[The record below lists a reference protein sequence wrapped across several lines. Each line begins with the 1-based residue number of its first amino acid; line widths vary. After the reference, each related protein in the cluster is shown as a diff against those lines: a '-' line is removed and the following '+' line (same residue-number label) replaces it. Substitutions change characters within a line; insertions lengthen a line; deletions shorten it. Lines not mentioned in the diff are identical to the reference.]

1 MMLNFMSESRQVNV
15 SKTGVSKL
23 AIIALAIVFAAGLFL
38 VKLYKIRKT
47 LEELSQKSGRGTEL
61 ITVYIPKG
69 KQLHEIISALQQE
82 QGTADNIKSD
92 LTRTHVV
99 DSLGKVVQRLKLYK
113 KTPERGLVMFCGAL
127 PPEGGGPLGSEVVK
141 VWEIDPPK
149 DLKQYLYRC
158 DDHFHVDILKD
169 MLKDDNLIGFLAI
182 DAKDAGWGLLY
193 GDKIEVLSQTGSGV
207 AGKHRQGGQSAK
219 RFQKL
224 REMELSYFYNRVA
237 ETTREYFIDIY
248 PIKGL
253 IISGPGPTKEDF
265 INGNYLEYRLQ
276 DMIINTIDASYA
288 GAEGIREAF
297 AKSSDILGDFRMVEE
312 KKLVEDLFRE
322 INSHSGKGSYGLQ
335 EIIVYLKNNVV
346 KTLIINDNTNLHRV
360 EGKCKRCQHIQ
371 EDIIERPQ
379 VIPKKTEY
387 TNNPCPSCKA
397 MEVEAKEQDIV
408 DYLELLAAKVGSQ
421 LEVISGSAEHGI
433 MLASLGKAG
442 AILRYN
448 PGHAK

>member
-1 MMLNFMSESRQVNV
+1 MKKKIDIEKQDS
-15 SKTGVSKL
+15 
-23 AIIALAIVFAAGLFL
+23 
-38 VKLYKIRKT
+38 VKVYKIRKT
-47 LEELSQKSGRGTEL
+47 LDELSQKSGRGTEL

-69 KQLHEIISALQQE
+69 KQLHEIINALQQE

-99 DSLGKVVQRLKLYK
+99 DSLGKVIQRLKLYK

-127 PPEGGGPLGSEVVK
+127 PPEEGGPLGSEVVK

-149 DLKQYLYRC
+149 DLNQYLYRC

-182 DAKDAGWGLLY
+182 DAKDAGWGLLH
-193 GDKIEVLSQTGSGV
+193 GDKIEVLAQTGSGV

-224 REMELSYFYNRVA
+224 REMELTYYFNRVA

-253 IISGPGPTKEDF
+253 VISGPGPTKEDF

-276 DMIINTIDASYA
+276 EMIIATIDSSYS

-297 AKSSDILGDFRMVEE
+297 SKSGDILSDFRMVEE

-322 INSHSGKGSYGLQ
+322 INSHSGKGAYGLN
-335 EIIVYLKNNVV
+335 EIIEYLKNNVV
-346 KTLIINDNTNLHRV
+346 QTLIITDNTNLYRI
-360 EGKCKRCQHIQ
+360 EGVCKRCQHLQ
-371 EDIIERPQ
+371 EEIIERPQ

-387 TNNPCPSCKA
+387 ANNPCPNCKA
-397 MEVEAKEQDIV
+397 MEVEVKEQDIV
-408 DYLELLAAKVGSQ
+408 DYLELIASKTGTQ
-421 LEVISGSAEHGI
+421 LEVISGTAEHGN

-448 PGHAK
+448 PGHVK

>member
-1 MMLNFMSESRQVNV
+1 MGKIKIEKQDS
-15 SKTGVSKL
+15 
-23 AIIALAIVFAAGLFL
+23 
-38 VKLYKIRKT
+38 VKIYKIRKT
-47 LEELSQKSGRGTEL
+47 LEELSKKSGRGTEL

-69 KQLHEIISALQQE
+69 KQLHEIIGTLQQE

-92 LTRTHVV
+92 LTRSHVV

-127 PPEGGGPLGSEVVK
+127 PPEEGGPLGSEVVK

-149 DLKQYLYRC
+149 DLNQYLYRC

-182 DAKDAGWGLLY
+182 DAKDAGWGLLH
-193 GDKIEVLSQTGSGV
+193 GDKIEVLAQTGSGV

-224 REMELSYFYNRVA
+224 REMELTYYFNRVA
-237 ETTREYFIDIY
+237 QTTREYFIDIY
-248 PIKGL
+248 PVKGL
-253 IISGPGPTKEDF
+253 VISGPGPTKEDF

-276 DMIINTIDASYA
+276 NNIIATIDSSYS
-288 GAEGIREAF
+288 GSEGIREAF
-297 AKSSDILGDFRMVEE
+297 AKSSDILGNFRLVEE

-322 INSHSGKGSYGLQ
+322 INGNTGKGSYGLK
-335 EIIVYLKNNVV
+335 EVIEFLKNNVV
-346 KTLIINDNTNLHRV
+346 ETLIITDNTNLHRV
-360 EGKCKRCQHIQ
+360 EGKCKRCQHMQ
-371 EDIIERPQ
+371 EEIVERPQ

-387 TNNPCPSCKA
+387 SNNPCPGCKA
-397 MEVEAKEQDIV
+397 MEVEVNEQDIV
-408 DYLELLAAKVGSQ
+408 DYLELLSSKTGSK
-421 LEVISGSAEHGI
+421 LEVVSGSAEHGN
-433 MLASLGKAG
+433 MLASLGKIG

>member
-1 MMLNFMSESRQVNV
+1 MNKKIDVEKQDS
-15 SKTGVSKL
+15 
-23 AIIALAIVFAAGLFL
+23 

-47 LEELSQKSGRGTEL
+47 LEVLSQKAGRGTEL

-69 KQLHEIISALQQE
+69 KQLHEIISSLQQE

-92 LTRTHVV
+92 LTRSHVV

-113 KTPERGLVMFCGAL
+113 KTPEKGLVMFCGAL
-127 PPEGGGPLGSEVVK
+127 PPEGGGPLGSEVVT
-141 VWEIDPPK
+141 VWEIEPPK
-149 DLKQYLYRC
+149 DLNQYLYRC

-182 DAKDAGWGLLY
+182 DAKDAGWGLLH

-224 REMELSYFYNRVA
+224 REMDLTYYFNRVA
-237 ETTREYFIDIY
+237 VTTREYFIDIY

-253 IISGPGPTKEDF
+253 VISGPGPTKEDF

-276 DMIINTIDASYA
+276 NMIINTIDASYS
-288 GAEGIREAF
+288 GSEGIREAF
-297 AKSSDILGDFRMVEE
+297 TKSSDILGDFRMVEE
-312 KKLVEDLFRE
+312 KKLIEELFRE
-322 INSHSGKGSYGLQ
+322 INTNTGKGSYGLQ
-335 EIIVYLKNNVV
+335 EVIEYLKNNVV
-346 KTLIINDNTNLHRV
+346 KTLIITDNTNLHRL
-360 EGKCKRCQHIQ
+360 EAKCNRCQHLQ
-371 EDIIERPQ
+371 EVIVERPQ

-387 TNNPCPSCKA
+387 TSTPCPSCNA
-397 MEVEAKEQDIV
+397 MDTEVFEQDIV
-408 DYLELLAAKVGSQ
+408 DYLELLAAKTGSQ
-421 LEVISGSAEHGI
+421 LEVISGSAEHGN
-433 MLASLGKAG
+433 MLVSLGKIG

-448 PGHAK
+448 PGHSK

>member
-1 MMLNFMSESRQVNV
+1 M
-15 SKTGVSKL
+15 KK
-23 AIIALAIVFAAGLFL
+23 IIIEKQDS

-149 DLKQYLYRC
+149 DLNQYLYRC

-182 DAKDAGWGLLY
+182 DAKDAGWGLLH

-224 REMELSYFYNRVA
+224 REMELNYFYNSVA
-237 ETTREYFIDIY
+237 GTTREFFIDIY

-297 AKSSDILGDFRMVEE
+297 AKSSEILGDFRMVEE

-335 EIIVYLKNNVV
+335 EIIEYLKNNVV
-346 KTLIINDNTNLHRV
+346 KTLIITDDTNLHRI

-371 EDIIERPQ
+371 EEIVERPQ

-397 MEVEAKEQDIV
+397 MEVNVSEQDIV
-408 DYLELLAAKVGSQ
+408 DYLELLAAKTGSQ
-421 LEVISGSAEHGI
+421 LEVISGSAEHGK

-448 PGHAK
+448 PGHTK

>member
-1 MMLNFMSESRQVNV
+1 MKKIDVEKQDS
-15 SKTGVSKL
+15 
-23 AIIALAIVFAAGLFL
+23 

-61 ITVYIPKG
+61 ISVYIPKG
-69 KQLHEIISALQQE
+69 KQLHEIISSLQQE

-92 LTRTHVV
+92 LTRSHVV

-113 KTPERGLVMFCGAL
+113 KTPERGLVIFCGAL
-127 PPEGGGPLGSEVVK
+127 PPEGGGPLGSETVT
-141 VWEIDPPK
+141 VWELDPPK
-149 DLKQYLYRC
+149 DLNQYLYRC

-182 DAKDAGWGLLY
+182 DAKDAGWGLLH

-224 REMELSYFYNRVA
+224 REMELTYYFNRVA

-248 PIKGL
+248 PVKGL

-276 DMIINTIDASYA
+276 NMIINTIDASYS

-297 AKSSDILGDFRMVEE
+297 AKSSEILGDFRMVEE

-335 EIIVYLKNNVV
+335 EVIDYLKNNVV
-346 KTLIINDNTNLHRV
+346 QTLIITDNTNLHRV
-360 EGKCKRCQHIQ
+360 EGKCKRCQHLQ
-371 EDIIERPQ
+371 EAIVERPL
-379 VIPKKTEY
+379 VIPKKTEFSS
-387 TNNPCPSCKA
+387 NPCPSCKA
-397 MEVEAKEQDIV
+397 MEVEVNEQDIV
-408 DYLELLAAKVGSQ
+408 DYLELLAAKTGTQ
-421 LEVISGSAEHGI
+421 LEVISGSAEHGN
-433 MLASLGKAG
+433 MLASLGKIG

-448 PGHAK
+448 PGHSK

>member
-1 MMLNFMSESRQVNV
+1 MEKINIEKVDS
-15 SKTGVSKL
+15 
-23 AIIALAIVFAAGLFL
+23 
-38 VKLYKIRKT
+38 VKLYKIRKM

-61 ITVYIPKG
+61 ISVYIPKG
-69 KQLHEIISALQQE
+69 KQLHEIISTLQQE

-92 LTRTHVV
+92 LTRSHVV
-99 DSLGKVVQRLKLYK
+99 DSLGKVVQRLKLLK

-182 DAKDAGWGLLY
+182 DAKDAGWGLLH

-237 ETTREYFIDIY
+237 GTTREYFIDIY
-248 PIKGL
+248 PVKGL

-276 DMIINTIDASYA
+276 NMIINTLDCGYS

-297 AKSSDILGDFRMVEE
+297 AKSAELLSDFRMVEE
-312 KKLVEDLFRE
+312 KKLIEDLFRE
-322 INSHSGKGSYGLQ
+322 VNSHSGLGVYGLQ
-335 EIIVYLKNNVV
+335 DVIELLKNNVV
-346 KTLIINDNTNLHRV
+346 KTLIITDDTNLNRV
-360 EGKCKRCQHIQ
+360 EGKCRRCQNIQ
-371 EDIIERPQ
+371 EVIVERRD

-387 TNNPCPSCKA
+387 SSNPCPSCNA
-397 MEVEAKEQDIV
+397 MEVEPNEQDIV
-408 DYLELLAAKVGSQ
+408 DYLELLAAKTGSK
-421 LEVISGSAEHGI
+421 LEVVSGSAEHGV
-433 MLASLGKAG
+433 MLSSLGKVG

-448 PGHAK
+448 PGHTKEAKT

>member
-1 MMLNFMSESRQVNV
+1 MKKVNV
-15 SKTGVSKL
+15 EKQDS
-23 AIIALAIVFAAGLFL
+23 

-69 KQLHEIISALQQE
+69 KQLHEIISTLQQE

-193 GDKIEVLSQTGSGV
+193 GDKIQVLSQTGSGV

-224 REMELSYFYNRVA
+224 REMELSFFYNRVA
-237 ETTREYFIDIY
+237 ETTREFFIDIY
-248 PIKGL
+248 QIKGL

-276 DMIINTIDASYA
+276 NMIINTIDASYA

-297 AKSSDILGDFRMVEE
+297 AKSSEILGDFRMVEE
-312 KKLVEDLFRE
+312 KKFVEDLFRE

-335 EIIVYLKNNVV
+335 EIIEYLKNNVV
-346 KTLIINDNTNLHRV
+346 KILIITDDTNLHRV

-371 EDIIERPQ
+371 EEIIERPQ
-379 VIPKKTEY
+379 VIPKKTEFR
-387 TNNPCPSCKA
+387 NNPCPSCKA
-397 MEVEAKEQDIV
+397 MEVNVNEQDIV
-408 DYLELLAAKVGSQ
+408 DYLELLAAKTGTQ
-421 LEVISGSAEHGI
+421 LEVISGSAEHGN

-448 PGHAK
+448 PGHTK

>member
-1 MMLNFMSESRQVNV
+1 MKKINIEKQDS
-15 SKTGVSKL
+15 
-23 AIIALAIVFAAGLFL
+23 

-69 KQLHEIISALQQE
+69 KQLHEIISTLQQE

-127 PPEGGGPLGSEVVK
+127 PPEGGGPLGNEVVK

-288 GAEGIREAF
+288 GSEGIREAF
-297 AKSSDILGDFRMVEE
+297 AKSGEILGDFRMVEE

-335 EIIVYLKNNVV
+335 EIIEYLKNNVV
-346 KTLIINDNTNLHRV
+346 KTLMITDNTNLHRV

-371 EDIIERPQ
+371 EEIIERPL

-387 TNNPCPSCKA
+387 ANNPCPSCKA
-397 MEVEAKEQDIV
+397 MEIEVKEQDIV
-408 DYLELLAAKVGSQ
+408 DYLELLAAKTGTQ
-421 LEVISGSAEHGI
+421 LEVISGSAEHGN

-448 PGHAK
+448 NKGTVWTKRQISNNDELSELAKKIRTFLT